1 MGLSG
6 PGVTF
11 NPSTAYDEFRR
22 ENRGE
27 WGTCLCMPSKMANLE
42 DSRRLVIPVRLRVHR
57 AASTIAKA
65 SDVIFE
71 FDIIVEA
78 PARCRTWLR
87 ACSERGEADG
97 SETLQPSEL

>member
-27 WGTCLCMPSKMANLE
+27 WGTCLRMPSTVANLGN
-42 DSRRLVIPVRLRVHR
+42 SRRLVIPVRLRACR
-57 AASTIAKA
+57 AVSTIEQKRPWPYLN
-65 SDVIFE
+65 S
-71 FDIIVEA
+71 
-78 PARCRTWLR
+78 T
-87 ACSERGEADG
+87 
-97 SETLQPSEL
+97 

>member
-11 NPSTAYDEFRR
+11 NPSTAYDEVRR

-27 WGTCLCMPSKMANLE
+27 WGACLCMPSEMANLGN
-42 DSRRLVIPVRLRVHR
+42 SRRLVIPVSLRDHR
-57 AASTIAKA
+57 TGSTIAKA
-65 SDVIFE
+65 SGGIFE

-78 PARCRTWLR
+78 PTRCRTWPR
-87 ACSERGEADG
+87 ARGERGEADG
-97 SETLQPSEL
+97 SEGLQVNEL